1 MREHTFVFDVASI
14 LHADVDAFFASVE
27 QRNDPKLRGKPVIV
41 GKGVV
46 MATTYDA
53 RACGVHG
60 GMNGS
65 RARRLCPDAIVVE
78 PDFDSYTEA
87 SRELFEVFRETS
99 PVVEG
104 LSMEEAFLDVGG
116 LEHISGTAEE
126 IARSIRDQVRE
137 KLGLPITIGIARTKT
152 LAKMASRAAKPDGL
166 LVIEPGSERGFLHPI
181 AVGEVWGIG
190 KSTATKLNRLGIAT
204 VGDLAEYP
212 EASLVLVLGQSAG
225 RHLHAL
231 ANLRDRRPV
240 KAQGRRSSFGS
251 QSALG
256 RRRHS
261 FTEID
266 SRLAALVERTTR
278 RMRNAGRSGRTVV
291 LRLRFDD
298 YTRATRSHTL
308 PRSTA
313 ATGSVLLAA
322 RKLLSEAE
330 PAIRR
335 KGLTLVGVSVSNL
348 EPPGSGVQL
357 ELPIDGS
364 ADVELDGALD
374 ELRGRYGAGS
384 VTRGKQLRRTV
395 FS

>member
-1 MREHTFVFDVASI
+1 M
-14 LHADVDAFFASVE
+14 
-27 QRNDPKLRGKPVIV
+27 IV

-46 MATTYDA
+46 MATTYEA

-60 GMNGS
+60 GMNGR
-65 RARRLCPDAIVVE
+65 RARQLCPEAIVVD

-87 SRELFEVFRETS
+87 SKELFELFRETS

-104 LSMEEAFLDVGG
+104 LSMEEAFLEVGG
-116 LEHISGTAEE
+116 MEHISGTPAE
-126 IARSIRDQVRE
+126 IAADLRREVRE
-137 KLGLPITIGIARTKT
+137 SLGLPITVGVARTKT

-166 LVIEPGSERGFLHPI
+166 LVVEAASERSFLHPI
-181 AVGEVWGIG
+181 EVGEVWGIG

-204 VGDLAEYP
+204 VGDLAAYP
-212 EASLVLVLGQSAG
+212 EASLVLVLGKSTG

-261 FTEID
+261 FAEID

-278 RMRNAGRSGRTVV
+278 RMRNSGRCGRTVV

-322 RKLLSEAE
+322 RKLLGEAE

-335 KGLTLVGVSVSNL
+335 KGLTLVGVSISNL

-357 ELPIDGS
+357 ELSLDGS
-364 ADVELDGALD
+364 ADDGLDSALD

-384 VTRGKQLRRTV
+384 VTRGKPLRRTV